1 MTFRTSISSS
11 HVAVWAFLLVV
22 GASTVALAASLLE
35 TIDQEVTSIYDQSR
49 DAVVK
54 IHAER
59 QLQIDILPMVPAHRI
74 GTGFFIDKDGHILT
88 AATVVGDAD
97 MCWIEWRGQK
107 INARIIGRD
116 PQTNLALLKIEPE
129 TGTTTPFLPQ
139 GDSDQLRV
147 GSMVIAI
154 GFPYDRPSV
163 PVMGF
168 VGGVEIQR
176 GGHVF
181 ATSHIRAACRLSPG
195 QGGGPLLNVHGE
207 VVGMAVAAHMD
218 DECCALPINAARKIS
233 ADILEFGQAQ
243 HPWVGL
249 GVSERQ
255 LAINPTQSN
264 QWQVFI
270 QQIYSNTP
278 ASSVGFRD
286 GDIFVSISSNEVH
299 RLADILNTMFY
310 HRVGDK
316 VEFTMLRNGGQEKF
330 LLVVVA
336 RPAQEPF
343 GSTPVPQIG
352 PSQQNQWPTMVP
364 ASQDQYGR

>member
-1 MTFRTSISSS
+1 
-11 HVAVWAFLLVV
+11 
-22 GASTVALAASLLE
+22 
-35 TIDQEVTSIYDQSR
+35 
-49 DAVVK
+49 
-54 IHAER
+54 
-59 QLQIDILPMVPAHRI
+59 
-74 GTGFFIDKDGHILT
+74 
-88 AATVVGDAD
+88 
-97 MCWIEWRGQK
+97 
-107 INARIIGRD
+107 
-116 PQTNLALLKIEPE
+116 
-129 TGTTTPFLPQ
+129 
-139 GDSDQLRV
+139 
-147 GSMVIAI
+147 
-154 GFPYDRPSV
+154 
-163 PVMGF
+163 
-168 VGGVEIQR
+168 
-176 GGHVF
+176 
-181 ATSHIRAACRLSPG
+181 
-195 QGGGPLLNVHGE
+195 
-207 VVGMAVAAHMD
+207 MAVAAHMD